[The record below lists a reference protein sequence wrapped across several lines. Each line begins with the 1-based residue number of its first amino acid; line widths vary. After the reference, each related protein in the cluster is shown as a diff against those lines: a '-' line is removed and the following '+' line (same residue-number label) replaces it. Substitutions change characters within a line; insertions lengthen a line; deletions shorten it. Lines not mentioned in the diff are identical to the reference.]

1 MRGVGKVTLIGA
13 GPGDP
18 DLLTVKA
25 LRAFDGAEIVVHD
38 RLVSDAVMALIPPHV
53 ERLCVGKSPDCHPI
67 PQHEINRRLVDLAR
81 SGRKVV
87 RLKGGDPFIFGRGS
101 EEAAALVA
109 AGIPYEIVPG
119 ITAAQGA
126 AASAGVPLTHRGVA
140 TSVRYV
146 TGHCKENDPLDLDW
160 SGLADPRT
168 TLVVYMG
175 HSAVAEIE
183 RQLIGHGLPGDTPVL
198 AVANATHANERRLR
212 ASLDG
217 LAGKVAAARFD
228 GPVLFIVGNVV
239 GLSEDLRLGKVID
252 IALSDG
258 ERVDA

>member
-25 LRAFDGAEIVVHD
+25 MRAFGDAEIVVHD
-38 RLVSDAVMALIPPHV
+38 RLVSDAVLTLIPPHV
-53 ERLCVGKSPDCHPI
+53 ERLSVGKSPNRHPI
-67 PQHEINRRLVDLAR
+67 PQAEINRRLVALAR
-81 SGRKVV
+81 SGRNVV

-109 AGIPYEIVPG
+109 AGVPYEIVPG

-126 AASAGVPLTHRGVA
+126 AASTGVPLTHRGVA

-146 TGHCKENDPLDLDW
+146 TGHCKENEPLNLDW
-160 SGLADPRT
+160 NGLADPQT
-168 TLVVYMG
+168 TLVIYMG
-175 HSAVAEIE
+175 HAAVGEIE
-183 RQLIGHGLPGDTPVL
+183 RQLIRHGMPGDTPVL

-212 ASLDG
+212 TVLSA
-217 LAGKVAAARFD
+217 LAETITEARLG

-239 GLSEDLRLGKVID
+239 GLSDELRLGKAID
-252 IALSDG
+252 VALGDG
-258 ERVDA
+258 DLVDA